1 MGGIFAGYLG
11 ADAIV
16 MSSDRRLK
24 QNIRDVSISRIKPL
38 YDEARVKTYRWKSK
52 PDQYE
57 ELGLI
62 AQDVLDLG
70 YIDLIEMTPNDD
82 ENENL
87 KFSFDPTLEPI
98 GVKLSMN
105 YPRLASYNMRMI
117 QHLMGEIEALK
128 ALVSEIHQANDIRD
142 SPFLTAQQ

>member
-24 QNIRDVSISRIKPL
+24 QNIRDV
-38 YDEARVKTYRWKSK
+38 WKSK

-82 ENENL
+82 ENL
-87 KFSFDPTLEPI
+87 KFSSDPTLEPI

-117 QHLMGEIEALK
+117 QHLMAEIEALK
-128 ALVSEIHQANDIRD
+128 ALVSEIHQANEIRD